1 MKKLSKVLAL
11 LLAALMVFALAACGK
26 GSDTPSGS
34 GSANVDGETPLV
46 VGYSP
51 FSEKFSPFFA
61 ETAYDQDVSSMTQIS
76 LINLDRM
83 GQVIYK
89 GIEGETIPYNG
100 TDYTYYGPADIEVT
114 QNPDGTVFYDFTL
127 RDDIKFSDGEP
138 LTIDDVIFSM
148 YVVCDPTYDGSTT
161 LFSQPIEGMAQYRAG
176 IDKRI
181 NLIAAAGKDNTD
193 FTFWTE
199 EQQKAYWEM
208 VETAPKKLAEEIA
221 NYCWDNGYAPQDDV
235 SVAAGAWGFAVP
247 EGGTLDDFAKAL
259 VEAYGDDVISMI
271 EVENAGS
278 SVADFLP
285 DYDAFAEWIEYG
297 ESAPSITGIQKT
309 GDYSL
314 RVVATS
320 FDATMIYQLG

>member
-61 ETAYDQDVSSMTQIS
+61 ETAYDQDVSTMTQIS

-100 TDYTYYGPADIEVT
+100 TDYTYHGPADIEVT

-176 IDKRI
+176 IDRRI
-181 NLIAAAGKDNTD
+181 NLIAKAGKDNTD

-199 EQQKAYWEM
+199 EQQKAYWDM
-208 VETAPKKLAEEIA
+208 VEKAPLAIAEEVA
-221 NYCWDNGYAPQDDV
+221 KYCWENGYAPQDDV
-235 SVAAGAWGFAVP
+235 SAAAGAWGFSVP

-259 VEAYGDDVISMI
+259 VEAYGDDIIGMI
-271 EVENAGS
+271 NTENAGTDVS
-278 SVADFLP
+278 SFVP
-285 DYDAFAEWIEYG
+285 D
-297 ESAPSITGIQKT
+297 
-309 GDYSL
+309 
-314 RVVATS
+314 
-320 FDATMIYQLG
+320 

>member
-138 LTIDDVIFSM
+138 LTIDDVIFSKI
-148 YVVCDPTYDGSTT
+148 G
-161 LFSQPIEGMAQYRAG
+161 RAH
-176 IDKRI
+176 
-181 NLIAAAGKDNTD
+181 
-193 FTFWTE
+193 
-199 EQQKAYWEM
+199 
-208 VETAPKKLAEEIA
+208 V
-221 NYCWDNGYAPQDDV
+221 
-235 SVAAGAWGFAVP
+235 
-247 EGGTLDDFAKAL
+247 
-259 VEAYGDDVISMI
+259 
-271 EVENAGS
+271 
-278 SVADFLP
+278 
-285 DYDAFAEWIEYG
+285 
-297 ESAPSITGIQKT
+297 
-309 GDYSL
+309 
-314 RVVATS
+314 
-320 FDATMIYQLG
+320 